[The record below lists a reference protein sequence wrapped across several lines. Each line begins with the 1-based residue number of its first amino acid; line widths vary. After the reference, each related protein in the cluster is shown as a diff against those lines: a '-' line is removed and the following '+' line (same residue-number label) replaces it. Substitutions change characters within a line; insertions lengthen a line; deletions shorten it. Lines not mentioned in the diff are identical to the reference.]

1 MKLYGLLGS
10 ILVGRLLRTLF
21 LIGIMK
27 AVGSIKV
34 KGRVGKKRPPMSDKW
49 EEAASRW
56 KHVYENSSRWK
67 ERAKAASNLALFYEM
82 KTQLKD
88 AYDWAAKSYE
98 IFNNKKGEDYNY
110 TKMQRL
116 YVEALG
122 KRIRSDQKLNKQF
135 GE

>member
-34 KGRVGKKRPPMSDKW
+34 RGRVGKTAYALSDKW

>member
-34 KGRVGKKRPPMSDKW
+34 KGRVGKKRPPMPCLTNGRKQ
-49 EEAASRW
+49 ASRW

-88 AYDWAAKSYE
+88 AYE
-98 IFNNKKGEDYNY
+98 
-110 TKMQRL
+110 
-116 YVEALG
+116 LG
-122 KRIRSDQKLNKQF
+122 C
-135 GE
+135 

>member
-34 KGRVGKKRPPMSDKW
+34 KGWKEATAYALSDKW

>member
-1 MKLYGLLGS
+1 
-10 ILVGRLLRTLF
+10 
-21 LIGIMK
+21 MK

-34 KGRVGKKRPPMSDKW
+34 KGRVEEATAYALSDKW

-88 AYDWAAKSYE
+88 AYDWAAKS
-98 IFNNKKGEDYNY
+98 
-110 TKMQRL
+110 
-116 YVEALG
+116 
-122 KRIRSDQKLNKQF
+122 
-135 GE
+135 